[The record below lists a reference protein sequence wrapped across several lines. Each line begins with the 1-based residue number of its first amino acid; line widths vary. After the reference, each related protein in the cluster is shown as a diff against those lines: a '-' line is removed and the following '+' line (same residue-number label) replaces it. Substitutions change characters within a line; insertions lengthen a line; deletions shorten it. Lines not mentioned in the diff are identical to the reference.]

1 MKSYIFLENIKI
13 YAYHGVFEQ
22 ETRVGNYFIVNL
34 KLELDLSKAVDSD
47 NLEDTISYADVYDIV
62 KREMQI
68 PSKLIEHAAGRIAK
82 ALKDNFVTLNTVEI
96 KLSKLNP
103 PMGGQVEAASV
114 FLIV

>member
-13 YAYHGVFEQ
+13 YAHHGVFEQ
-22 ETRVGNYFIVNL
+22 ETRVGNYFIINL
-34 KLELDLSKAVDSD
+34 KLELDLSKAMVSD
-47 NLEDTISYADVYDIV
+47 NLADTISYADVYNIV
-62 KREMQI
+62 KAEMEI
-68 PSKLIEHAAGRIAK
+68 PSKLIEHVAGRIVK
-82 ALKDNFVTLNTVEI
+82 SIKETFVAVQTIEI